1 MKLLRFNE
9 KYRLDPTD
17 KIIKGTITME
27 YAVVNFEIPKD
38 DLMSEKD
45 KLNQDSYS
53 QNIDIESAIFN
64 YIHDR
69 MDTNNVESELVDYK
83 GNVIEDEDAFD
94 NAVKYNML

>member
-53 QNIDIESAIFN
+53 QN
-64 YIHDR
+64 R
-69 MDTNNVESELVDYK
+69 
-83 GNVIEDEDAFD
+83 
-94 NAVKYNML
+94 